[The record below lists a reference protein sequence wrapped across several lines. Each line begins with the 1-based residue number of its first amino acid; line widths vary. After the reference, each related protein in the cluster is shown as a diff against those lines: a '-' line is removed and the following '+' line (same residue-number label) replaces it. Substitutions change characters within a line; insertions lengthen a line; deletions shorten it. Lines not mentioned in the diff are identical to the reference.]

1 MYLKDYKQQLSICLY
16 SIPTLQGWHGL
27 HTALPGDVYA
37 GYDRHSRGVSGSSQ
51 PWLVVDS
58 YGGKHMGATQKES
71 EGPSNE
77 GSSKALNSEEGVSNE
92 SSIQDTTEEE
102 PLSLDLI
109 FEVLKNERRREVI
122 RYLRDHESQV
132 SLSDLAEHIAA
143 LENDTDVASI
153 TSSQRKR
160 VYVGLYQCHLPK
172 MADMGI
178 IDFNQNRG
186 IIRLGEKAEQLYVY
200 LDNDSVQGREWHWY
214 YIAIAV
220 TAAVATTLSL
230 LLAST
235 TVVPLVV
242 TTVGTI
248 LAVGGCSV
256 LQMRI
261 ATE

>member
-1 MYLKDYKQQLSICLY
+1 
-16 SIPTLQGWHGL
+16 
-27 HTALPGDVYA
+27 
-37 GYDRHSRGVSGSSQ
+37 
-51 PWLVVDS
+51 
-58 YGGKHMGATQKES
+58 MGATQKES

-235 TVVPLVV
+235 TIVPLVV